1 MSRRFAFFLTAGLFM
16 IQFLFAADLPN
27 GDELKSSA
35 ASGDAQAQ
43 FALGRAYFRGEGAPK
58 DDQQAFAWIEKSA
71 EQGNPDAMTSMGF
84 FYAQGITVPAN
95 EEKAVA
101 WFRKGA
107 EAGCGKSMLNLGLTL
122 RQAKTMERNHE
133 ESVQWLD
140 RAAASGDPD
149 ATRTVGQLYFM
160 GDALMMPEREKAYP
174 LVLKAAEAGDPECQ
188 NVMGLICLEGLG
200 PEANHKDLEK
210 ALHWFRLSAEQ
221 GNAKGQSNLAHA
233 LGVESPA
240 SGKRQEALMWLYM
253 AVDQG
258 EPLADKTL
266 KEIFMSIPPE
276 LAQRAR
282 ADVIKKMSGP
292 KATMDDQKKQPLE
305 TSELEQPA
313 SKSVNE

>member
-1 MSRRFAFFLTAGLFM
+1 MNLRFTFFLTVGLFM
-16 IQFLFAADLPN
+16 TQFLFAADLPN
-27 GDELKSSA
+27 ADELKSSA

-43 FALGRAYFRGEGAPK
+43 FALGRAYFRGEGVPK
-58 DDQQAFAWIEKSA
+58 DVQQAFAWIEKSA

-84 FYAQGITVPAN
+84 FHAQGVTVPAD
-95 EEKAVA
+95 EEKAVE

-107 EAGCGKSMLNLGLTL
+107 EAGSGKSMLNLGLML
-122 RQAKTMERNHE
+122 RQAKAIERNHE

-188 NVMGLICLEGLG
+188 NMMGLICLEGLG

-210 ALHWFRLSAEQ
+210 ALHWFRLSAGQ

-240 SGKRQEALMWLYM
+240 SDKRQEALMWLYM

-276 LAQRAR
+276 LASRAR
-282 ADVIKKMSGP
+282 ADVNKRRGDH
-292 KATMDDQKKQPLE
+292 KATVGDPREKALE
-305 TSELEQPA
+305 ATEIEQPA
-313 SKSVNE
+313 ANE